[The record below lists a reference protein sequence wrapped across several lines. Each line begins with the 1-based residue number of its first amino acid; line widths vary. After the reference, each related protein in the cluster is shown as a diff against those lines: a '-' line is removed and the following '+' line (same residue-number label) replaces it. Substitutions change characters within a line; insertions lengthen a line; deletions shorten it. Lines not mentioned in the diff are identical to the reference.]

1 MNSRNTVSTLGGSAD
16 GTSGLAAARQA
27 FMAAVQAAFAAMLG
41 KLDDAL
47 FDLAQSADSD
57 LERGNYFDAIRELRL
72 GRDTIEGRF
81 IDKLLACWRALERGD
96 GPADRQLSG
105 HDRNE
110 VIALTAAVRR
120 AETECADALREV
132 RDGLALTVGVPDGDD
147 IVGPRQVFA
156 AFEAACRDT
165 PADPAVRLV
174 VLKFFE
180 RHVGVALPAIYR
192 ALAAELM
199 TPALSADRALPVML
213 DDQPALE
220 AQALPDGPAPT
231 PGDLDLSAL
240 IQRALAGGETGQ
252 GGEAMK
258 LLATLQQHDRPG
270 SHSRSASIDLARFA
284 TRPVDGASTELS
296 QQMVLDMVALLFD
309 GLFTDSAVPVSA
321 RLHIARLQI
330 PFLRLALRDRTV
342 LARRSH
348 LGRRFFDQLIAVTRG
363 WQEPL
368 TPPQHEVLGALVDT
382 VGEACM
388 DDHRAFAAAAE
399 AGLADLR
406 ALSLPPVDPAQTVH
420 SHRKALAA
428 RAEKELAERRRQ
440 VGRLPDPVDV
450 FLQSHWQ
457 QYLVDCLERHGADA
471 SPWRQA
477 LATLD
482 ALLWALSPKEGSA
495 QQRLAELRPRM
506 TRRLRQGMD
515 QVGVSMFEQE
525 AFLETLDEILDRAQA
540 GQPVWDWQE
549 ESAIDELLGADVP
562 ADVPAS
568 AVSVIELGAPV
579 PPVRLVAVNESLIE
593 APRLPAGAPSDDDM
607 APRDEDIVNLEDLAA
622 ELALEDP
629 TTLELPTTTAA
640 PPQAQLES
648 DWSAAIERPE
658 QDTAVPVGTAG
669 LAQQAPQ
676 EQEVADGRLDVAG
689 ESDAPAPTQGAA
701 SAAGAGSLEA
711 LLRRRGLSP
720 VAQVEEVEV
729 TERGLRG

>member
-1 MNSRNTVSTLGGSAD
+1 MTANDGSGGGPSR
-16 GTSGLAAARQA
+16 LAAARQA
-27 FMAAVQAAFAAMLG
+27 FMDAVRAAFTTMLG

-47 FDLAQSADSD
+47 FELAQSADSE

-72 GRDTIEGRF
+72 GRETIERRF
-81 IDKLLACWRALERGD
+81 IDRLLACWRSLERGD
-96 GPADRQLSG
+96 GPAERQLG
-105 HDRNE
+105 GLDRNE
-110 VIALTAAVRR
+110 IIALTAAVRR
-120 AETECADALREV
+120 AETECADALRGV
-132 RDGLALTVGVPDGDD
+132 RDGLALTVGVPDGDG

-192 ALAAELM
+192 TLAAALLS
-199 TPALSADRALPVML
+199 PAGGTEERGLPVAL
-213 DDQPALE
+213 DDMPALE
-220 AQALPDGPAPT
+220 AHVLQGGLMQA

-240 IQRALAGGETGQ
+240 IQRALANGSEAGQ
-252 GGEAMK
+252 GGGEAMK
-258 LLATLQQHDRPG
+258 LLATLQQHDAPG
-270 SHSRSASIDLARFA
+270 GRSRSASIDLARFA
-284 TRPVDGASTELS
+284 TRPADGAPAELS

-309 GLFTDSAVPVSA
+309 SLFTDGAVPVSA
-321 RLHIARLQI
+321 RLQIARLQI
-330 PFLRLALRDRTV
+330 PFLRLALRDRAV

-368 TPPQHEVLGALVDT
+368 TPQQQEVLAALVDS

-388 DDHRAFAAAAE
+388 DDHRAFAVAAE

-406 ALSLPPVDPAQTVH
+406 TLALPPVDTAQTTQ

-428 RAEKELAERRRQ
+428 RAEKELVERRRQ
-440 VGRLPDPVDV
+440 VGRLPDPVDA

-482 ALLWALSPKEGSA
+482 ALLWSLSPKEGLA

-506 TRRLRQGMD
+506 LRRLRQGMD

-540 GQPVWDWQE
+540 GQPVWDWHE
-549 ESAIDELLGADVP
+549 ESAIDALLGADAPDPVP
-562 ADVPAS
+562 SS
-568 AVSVIELGAPV
+568 AVSVIELGAAVAPI
-579 PPVRLVAVNESLIE
+579 RLVAASEPATTPSSPASE
-593 APRLPAGAPSDDDM
+593 PRE
-607 APRDEDIVNLEDLAA
+607 DERPEQVVSLEDLAS
-622 ELALEDP
+622 ELMNEDVAP
-629 TTLELPTTTAA
+629 LDLPDTPAGS
-640 PPQAQLES
+640 PQVQRES
-648 DWSAAIERPE
+648 DSATGTRQPE
-658 QDTAVPVGTAG
+658 QDAPIPV
-669 LAQQAPQ
+669 
-676 EQEVADGRLDVAG
+676 D
-689 ESDAPAPTQGAA
+689 AA
-701 SAAGAGSLEA
+701 SAAEPEAQELEIADDRPAPDDPASLTGPGSLEA
-711 LLRRRGLSP
+711 LLRRRGLKA
-720 VAQVEEVEV
+720 VTQVEEVEV
-729 TERGLRG
+729 TDRGARG